1 MTPTVLIHYNADGE
15 QSFKI
20 AGDVI
25 LVVVDDRS
33 PHDRAYHYRTQ
44 TPLAE
49 IIAIVG
55 DDVGS
60 SDDARHK
67 VLAWKIERAAQGLPV
82 LQGVK

>member
-25 LVVVDDRS
+25 LIVVDDRS

-60 SDDARHK
+60 SDDAKHK
-67 VLAWKIERAAQGLPV
+67 VLAWKIERAAQGLPA
-82 LQGVK
+82 LQEVK

>member
-1 MTPTVLIHYNADGE
+1 MTPTVLIHYDEAGE

-60 SDDARHK
+60 SDDAKHK
-67 VLAWKIERAAQGLPV
+67 ALAWKIERAAQGLPA
-82 LQGVK
+82 LQEVK